1 MMTKKDFSN
10 SVYKLNQQ
18 IESLKKQE
26 KYHYDD
32 NDTREELPV
41 HDRKKINKKINNM
54 AKLRD
59 NIIVDNKKYKKESK
73 QIRDN
78 IVTVPEKKAKKKNNN
93 VKEKIAKEEGLSLEE
108 TIKFQKLENE
118 MHSLYDKVNDVV
130 DDIEYTKTIEL
141 NPNLLNNNI
150 EKSISK
156 INKTIDEVSISR
168 LDKIKQVLAFI
179 FCILL
184 ILFVLFIL
192 FVTNF

>member
-1 MMTKKDFSN
+1 MPKKDFSN
-10 SVYKLNQQ
+10 SVDKLNQQ
-18 IESLKKQE
+18 IESLKNQK
-26 KYHYDD
+26 KYHYDE

-41 HDRKKINKKINNM
+41 HNRKEISKIVNNK

-141 NPNLLNNNI
+141 NHNLLNNNI

-184 ILFVLFIL
+184 ILFVIFIL

>member
-1 MMTKKDFSN
+1 MMPKKNFSN
-10 SVYKLNQQ
+10 SVDKLNQQ
-18 IESLKKQE
+18 IEYLKKKE
-26 KYHYDD
+26 KYHYND

-41 HDRKKINKKINNM
+41 HDRKKINKTINNTS
-54 AKLRD
+54 KLRE
-59 NIIVDNKKYKKESK
+59 NIIVDSKKYKKESK

-78 IVTVPEKKAKKKNNN
+78 IVTIPEKKVKKKNNN
-93 VKEKIAKEEGLSLEE
+93 AKEIITKKEGLSLDE
-108 TIKFQKLENE
+108 TIKFKKLEKE

-141 NPNLLNNNI
+141 NSNVLNNNI

-156 INKTIDEVSISR
+156 INKTIDEVSINK
-168 LDKIKQVLAFI
+168 LDEIKQVLAFI

>member
-1 MMTKKDFSN
+1 MMPKKNFSN
-10 SVYKLNQQ
+10 SVDKLNQQ
-18 IESLKKQE
+18 IEYLKKKE
-26 KYHYDD
+26 KYHYND

-41 HDRKKINKKINNM
+41 HDRKKINKTINNTS
-54 AKLRD
+54 KLRE
-59 NIIVDNKKYKKESK
+59 NIIVDSKKYKKESK

-78 IVTVPEKKAKKKNNN
+78 IVTIPEKKVKK
-93 VKEKIAKEEGLSLEE
+93 EGLSSEE
-108 TIKFQKLENE
+108 TIKFRKLENE

-130 DDIEYTKTIEL
+130 DDIECTKTIEL
-141 NPNLLNNNI
+141 NSNVLNNNI

-156 INKTIDEVSISR
+156 INKTIDEVSINR
-168 LDKIKQVLAFI
+168 LDEIKQVLAFI

>member
-1 MMTKKDFSN
+1 MTKKDFSN

>member
-1 MMTKKDFSN
+1 MMPKKNFSN
-10 SVYKLNQQ
+10 SVDKLNQQ
-18 IESLKKQE
+18 IEYLKKKE
-26 KYHYDD
+26 KYHYND

-41 HDRKKINKKINNM
+41 HDRKKINKTINNTS
-54 AKLRD
+54 KLRE
-59 NIIVDNKKYKKESK
+59 NIIVDSKKYKKESK

-78 IVTVPEKKAKKKNNN
+78 IVTIPEKKVKKKNNN
-93 VKEKIAKEEGLSLEE
+93 AKEIITKEEGLSSEE
-108 TIKFQKLENE
+108 TIKFRKLENE

-141 NPNLLNNNI
+141 NSNVLNNNI

-156 INKTIDEVSISR
+156 INKTIDEISINR
-168 LDKIKQVLAFI
+168 LDEIKQVLAFI